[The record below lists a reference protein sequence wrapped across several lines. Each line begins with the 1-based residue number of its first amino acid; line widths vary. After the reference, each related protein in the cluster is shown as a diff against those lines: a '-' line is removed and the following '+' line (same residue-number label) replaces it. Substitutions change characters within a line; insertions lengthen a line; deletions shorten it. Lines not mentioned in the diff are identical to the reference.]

1 MVVLLIFS
9 AESMVADQILINTT
23 IVEKSH
29 NQLIR
34 EIIQVKMIAAVGDL
48 YVPNLS
54 IMLSEKELKFRRT
67 WCVNAYIMVQGSQ
80 KIKTQ
85 LKISYMYVS
94 FPQQI

>member
-54 IMLSEKELKFRRT
+54 ITLSEKELKFRRT
-67 WCVNAYIMVQGSQ
+67 
-80 KIKTQ
+80 
-85 LKISYMYVS
+85 
-94 FPQQI
+94 

>member
-67 WCVNAYIMVQGSQ
+67 
-80 KIKTQ
+80 
-85 LKISYMYVS
+85 
-94 FPQQI
+94 

>member
-54 IMLSEKELKFRRT
+54 IISKNLMCKCSIYNGARFT
-67 WCVNAYIMVQGSQ
+67 

-94 FPQQI
+94 FTQQI